1 MFIKCHCNALDQFHV
16 VSPGQ
21 YSPFSE
27 GFVNLIISFEETIKN
42 HWTPIKGE
50 NVSEN
55 TYDSKTS
62 SPENIETND
71 EINVTTSINNMQQTD
86 TSLET
91 HSCNKS
97 QACITKNYDLSSGTE
112 SEISNYSNKPIAH
125 YRNILLY
132 KLGVT

>member
-55 TYDSKTS
+55 DQTPCDYQGGFDFPFSICQNHKTTNTNQTPNGNHKHTVES
-62 SPENIETND
+62 SND
-71 EINVTTSINNMQQTD
+71 
-86 TSLET
+86 
-91 HSCNKS
+91 
-97 QACITKNYDLSSGTE
+97 
-112 SEISNYSNKPIAH
+112 
-125 YRNILLY
+125 LY
-132 KLGVT
+132 TPHQST